1 MKNILVAG
9 GDGFLG
15 WPLSLDLAS
24 SGHNVII
31 ADNFMRRTID
41 MELGAESI
49 IPIASIQNRL
59 KAAKE
64 VLGLNIKFEYIDI
77 VSEFDK
83 LKNIINKNKIDTIV
97 HFAEIKSAPYSML
110 NSDKS
115 RYTVN
120 SNVTATHNI
129 LAAIVDVSPN
139 IHLVHMGTMG
149 VYGYSDI
156 FGEIPEGYLDIKVK
170 QTNSDTKILFP
181 TNPGS
186 IYHMTKSLD
195 QILFAFYNKN
205 WGIKITDLHQ
215 GIVWGTSTKI
225 TNLDP
230 TLANRFDYDGEYGTV
245 LNRFIVEAA
254 SGYPI
259 SVYGTGGQTRAFI
272 HIEDSVTC
280 VRLAIEN
287 PPKSYEGVRIFNQVS
302 EVKKIKDLAKL
313 VSDHTGV
320 GVEYISNPRKE
331 SAENELLVKNYGL
344 RSLGFKPTLLSDSL
358 LNDLIALA
366 KVYSDKVNPE
376 AIGSKAVWFNKDIPL

>member
-1 MKNILVAG
+1 MSNILVVG
-9 GDGFLG
+9 GDGFIG
-15 WPLSLDLAS
+15 WPLSLDLATA
-24 SGHNVII
+24 GHNVII

-49 IPIASIQNRL
+49 IPIASMQNRL

-64 VLGLNIKFEYIDI
+64 VLNVSIRFEYVDV

-83 LKNIINKNKIDTIV
+83 LKNIIIKNEIDTIV

-115 RYTVN
+115 RLTVN

-129 LAAIVDVSPN
+129 LAAIVDVNPE

-149 VYGYSDI
+149 VYGYSDV

-170 QTNSDTKILFP
+170 QTSSDTKILFP

-195 QILFAFYNKN
+195 QILFAFYNKT
-205 WGIKITDLHQ
+205 WDIKITDLHQ
-215 GIVWGTSTKI
+215 GIVWGTSTKL
-225 TNLDP
+225 TGLHP
-230 TLANRFDYDGEYGTV
+230 SLANRFDYDGEYGTV

-254 SGYPI
+254 AGQQI
-259 SVYGTGGQTRAFI
+259 SVYGTGGQARALI
-272 HIEDSVTC
+272 HIEDSVAC
-280 VRLAIEN
+280 VKLAIEN
-287 PPKSYEGVRIFNQVS
+287 PPKNSEAVRIFNQVA
-302 EVKKIKDLAKL
+302 EVKKVKDLAKL

-320 GVEYISNPRKE
+320 GIEYLSNPRKE
-331 SAENELLVKNYGL
+331 SAENELLVKNDGL
-344 RSLGFKPTLLSDSL
+344 KSLGFKPTLLSDKL
-358 LNDLIALA
+358 LEDVLSLA
-366 KVYSDKVNPE
+366 KLYSHSVNTF
-376 AIGSKAVWFNKDIPL
+376 AIKSKAKWS

>member
-1 MKNILVAG
+1 MKNILIAG

-15 WPLSLDLAS
+15 WPLALELAS
-24 SGHNVII
+24 AGHNVTII
-31 ADNFMRRTID
+31 DNFMRRTID

-49 IPIASIQNRL
+49 IPIASMQNRL
-59 KAAKE
+59 KAARE
-64 VLGLNIKFEYIDI
+64 VLNINIRFEYIDI
-77 VSEFDK
+77 VSEFEK
-83 LKNIINKNKIDTIV
+83 LKNIIIKNEIDTVV

-115 RYTVN
+115 RLTVN

-129 LAAIVDVSPN
+129 LAAIVDVNPN

-149 VYGYSDI
+149 VYGYSDV

-195 QILFAFYNKN
+195 QILFAFYNKT
-205 WGIKITDLHQ
+205 WGLKITDLHQ
-215 GIVWGTSTKI
+215 GIVWGTSTKL
-225 TNLDP
+225 TSLHP
-230 TLANRFDYDGEYGTV
+230 LLANRFDYDGEYGTV

-254 SGYPI
+254 AGQSI
-259 SVYGTGGQTRAFI
+259 SVYGTGGQARAFI

-280 VRLAIEN
+280 VRLAIET
-287 PPKSYEGVRIFNQVS
+287 PPKNSETVRIFNQVA
-302 EVKKIKDLAKL
+302 EVKKVKDLAKL

-320 GVEYISNPRKE
+320 GIEHLSNPRKE
-331 SAENELLVKNYGL
+331 SAENELLVKNDGL
-344 RSLGFKPTLLSDSL
+344 KSLGFEPIFLSNNLLD
-358 LNDLIALA
+358 DLIVLA
-366 KVYSDKVNPE
+366 KAYSSKVNPE
-376 AIGSKAVWFNKDIPL
+376 AIVSKAIWSNKGA

>member
-1 MKNILVAG
+1 VSNILVVG
-9 GDGFLG
+9 GDGFIG
-15 WPLSLDLAS
+15 WPLSLDLATA
-24 SGHNVII
+24 GHNVII

-49 IPIASIQNRL
+49 IPIASMQNRL
-59 KAAKE
+59 KAARE
-64 VLGLNIKFEYIDI
+64 VLNVNINFEYIDV

-83 LKNIINKNKIDTIV
+83 LKNVITKNKIDTIV

-115 RYTVN
+115 RFTVN

-129 LAAIVDVSPN
+129 LAAIVDVNPE

-149 VYGYSDI
+149 VYGYSDV

-195 QILFAFYNKN
+195 QILFAFYNKT
-205 WGIKITDLHQ
+205 WGVKITDLHQ
-215 GIVWGTSTKI
+215 GIVWGTSTKL
-225 TNLDP
+225 TSLNP
-230 TLANRFDYDGEYGTV
+230 SLANRFDYDGEYGTV

-254 SGYPI
+254 AGQPI
-259 SVYGTGGQTRAFI
+259 SVYGTGGQARAFI
-272 HIEDSVTC
+272 HIEDSVAC
-280 VRLAIEN
+280 VKLAIEN
-287 PPKSYEGVRIFNQVS
+287 PPESSENVRIFNQVA
-302 EVKKIKDLAKL
+302 EVKKVIDLAKL

-320 GVEYISNPRKE
+320 SIEHLSNPRKE
-331 SAENELLVKNYGL
+331 SAENELLVKNDGL
-344 RSLGFKPTLLSDSL
+344 KSLGFEPTLLSDKL
-358 LNDLIALA
+358 LDDVLSLA
-366 KVYSDKVNPE
+366 KLYSNSVNAF
-376 AIGSKAVWFNKDIPL
+376 AIKSKANWS

>member
-1 MKNILVAG
+1 VSNILVVG
-9 GDGFLG
+9 GDGFIG
-15 WPLSLDLAS
+15 WPLSLDLVTA
-24 SGHNVII
+24 GHNVII

-49 IPIASIQNRL
+49 VPIASIQNRL
-59 KAAKE
+59 RAARE
-64 VLGLNIKFEYIDI
+64 VLGVNIKFEYVDI

-83 LKNIINKNKIDTIV
+83 LKNIIIKNEIDTVV

-115 RYTVN
+115 RSTVN
-120 SNVTATHNI
+120 GNVTATHNI
-129 LAAIVDVSPN
+129 LAAIVDVNPD

-149 VYGYSDI
+149 VYGYSDV

-195 QILFAFYNKN
+195 QILFAFYNKT

-215 GIVWGTSTKI
+215 GIVWGTSTKL
-225 TNLDP
+225 TSLHP
-230 TLANRFDYDGEYGTV
+230 SLANRFDYDGEYGTV

-254 SGYPI
+254 AGQPI
-259 SVYGTGGQTRAFI
+259 SVYGTGGQARAFI
-272 HIEDSVTC
+272 HIEDSVAC

-287 PPKSYEGVRIFNQVS
+287 PPESSEKVRIFNQVA
-302 EVKKIKDLAKL
+302 EVKKVIDLAKL

-320 GVEYISNPRKE
+320 SIEHLSNPRKE
-331 SAENELLVKNYGL
+331 SAENELLVENDGL
-344 RSLGFKPTLLSDSL
+344 RSLGFEPILLSNNL
-358 LNDLIALA
+358 LVDLITLA
-366 KVYSDKVNPE
+366 KVYSNKVSVE
-376 AIGSKAVWFNKDIPL
+376 AIASKAVWSQKVL